1 MAANICLRYLKII
14 CKFVYSS
21 SYWIL
26 TNRRILRRYVYIC
39 ICCRRY
45 RCWYWYR
52 NVDPREG
59 TWHGKLNRT
68 RDRYHD
74 FVGRLLRIP
83 WRTTFRSCI
92 VPATCSFFTVK
103 RALRTHALFIKRE
116 CTEIKFS
123 RISDGNCVSL
133 WLRSKRSFV
142 AFDRNR
148 VVSDFQIVLQVWE
161 RNCVSLFKFN

>member
-1 MAANICLRYLKII
+1 MFNIYLKII

-26 TNRRILRRYVYIC
+26 TNRRILRRYVYIYVYVVEG
-39 ICCRRY
+39 IDVDIGMWNVRV
-45 RCWYWYR
+45 
-52 NVDPREG
+52 VDPREG

-148 VVSDFQIVLQVWE
+148 VVSDSNSFASLREKLCKFVQI
-161 RNCVSLFKFN
+161 